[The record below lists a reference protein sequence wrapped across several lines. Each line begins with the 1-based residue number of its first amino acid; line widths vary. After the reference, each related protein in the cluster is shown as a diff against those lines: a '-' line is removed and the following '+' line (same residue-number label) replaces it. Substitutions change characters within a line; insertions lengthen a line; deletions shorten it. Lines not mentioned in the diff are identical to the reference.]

1 MNISSKLVRSD
12 AYLCWIILQVIN
24 ESVEDPASIYVILS
38 TLKVVSLHQ
47 DVPLNE
53 PKMYSRHRDCV
64 SALENFGR
72 SGISLVLHRP
82 KLSLQEIILG
92 SQPGIICELR

>member
-1 MNISSKLVRSD
+1 MKISSQIVRSD
-12 AYLCWIILQVIN
+12 AYLFWIILQVIN
-24 ESVEDPASIYVILS
+24 EVVEGPASIYVILS

-53 PKMYSRHRDCV
+53 PKMYSLHRYCV
-64 SALENFGR
+64 SALETFGR

-92 SQPGIICELR
+92 SQPGIICELW